1 MAKYRDLLKE
11 RDFIFYSAG
20 QLISQFG
27 DRLVQ
32 IILIGLI
39 YKISPGSTMEL
50 AKALSFTLVPAFF
63 VSPLAGVWVD
73 RWNNKKTMIICD
85 ILRSSLVF
93 TLPVFL
99 ATGQITPV
107 YIAIFCIFTCACFF
121 LPAKFAI
128 IPDLVP
134 KEKLLLANSLSTIVT
149 VVGGVA
155 GITIGGLILE
165 IIDIK
170 KTIYLNSFVYLVSAI
185 SLSFIVYKSK
195 KGMKEKT
202 GIVGE
207 KIKEALKTSFLY
219 ELIEGL
225 RYLVQERRV
234 RFVIFVLFLVMSMV
248 GAIYVVSVIFI
259 QDIMG
264 SITRD
269 IGLFGFFLCLGLLLG
284 SYFYGKKGHSMSK
297 DSAIYASLLASGV
310 FVGLFAVCLSATAS
324 FFLGSLIAFF
334 AGMAA
339 APVMISANTIIHEDI
354 DDSMR
359 GRIFSSLGIVMNLG
373 LLIFMLIASSLAE
386 VVGKIWILLTCGV
399 IFGGFGLAGLVLNR
413 RGRPDR

>member
-1 MAKYRDLLKE
+1 MPKYRDLLKE
-11 RDFIFYSAG
+11 RNFVFYSAG

-32 IILIGLI
+32 IILVGLI

-50 AKALSFTLVPAFF
+50 AKALSFTLIPAFF

-85 ILRSSLVF
+85 VLRSCLVF

-99 ATGQITPV
+99 AAGQLKLV

-128 IPDLVP
+128 VPDLVP
-134 KEKLLLANSLSTIVT
+134 KEKLLLANSLSSIIT
-149 VVGGVA
+149 VIGGVA

-165 IIDIK
+165 VIDVRN
-170 KTIYLNSFVYLVSAI
+170 TIYLNSFTYLTSAI
-185 SLSFIVYKSK
+185 SLSLIVYKSK
-195 KGMKEKT
+195 KDMKKEAEML
-202 GIVGE
+202 GE

-225 RYLVQERRV
+225 RYLVFERRV

-248 GAIYVVSVIFI
+248 GAIYVVSVVFI

-264 SITRD
+264 SMTKD
-269 IGLFGFFLCLGLLLG
+269 IGLFGLFLCLGLFFG
-284 SYFYGKKGHSMSK
+284 SYFYGKKGHGMSK

-310 FVGLFAVCLSATAS
+310 FVGLFAVCLNATAS
-324 FFLGSLIAFF
+324 FFLGSLIVFF
-334 AGMAA
+334 IGIAA
-339 APVMISANTIIHEDI
+339 SPVMISANTIIHEEI

-373 LLIFMLIASSLAE
+373 LLIFMLVASGIAE
-386 VVGKIWILLTCGV
+386 VVGKIWILLTCGI
-399 IFGGFGLAGLVLNR
+399 IFGGFGLVGLLSNR
-413 RGRPDR
+413 KGRT